1 MYLVMLQD
9 ITQEMSSILVPK
21 MLMAMMN
28 CMFNHLCDMKVGD
41 LWCSVVIYK
50 IIMNHIV
57 PMYCHQ
63 LNEATDERSRFE
75 AYGAEV
81 EQNNILSFSEFGG
94 IAQVEQKQLNRY
106 TELLSTRA
114 MWVRN
119 MAYGQNTEREV
130 SIVPA
135 LLKQLCDMFVKVIE
149 VRYIGNR
156 DIWLPVFS
164 QLYSQQ
170 KVGNYSKTCGLLIS
184 TVEYGFC
191 IGTSIFKCLCR
202 VLLDVASFPI
212 HASQFEHPING
223 ECTCIIK
230 KKSFYTLKLRS
241 LRKHSFR

>member
-28 CMFNHLCDMKVGD
+28 CTSKHLCDMKVGD

-57 PMYCHQ
+57 SMYCHQ
-63 LNEATDERSRFE
+63 LNEATDIKIDNERSRFE
-75 AYGAEV
+75 VYGAEV
-81 EQNNILSFSEFGG
+81 EQNDNLSFSEFGG
-94 IAQVEQKQLNRY
+94 IAQAEQKQLNRY
-106 TELLSTRA
+106 AELLSTGA
-114 MWVRN
+114 IWVKN

-130 SIVPA
+130 SIVSA

-156 DIWLPVFS
+156 EIWLPVFS

-184 TVEYGFC
+184 TVESGFC

-212 HASQFEHPING
+212 HVSQFEHPIDG
-223 ECTCIIK
+223 EYMRII
-230 KKSFYTLKLRS
+230 
-241 LRKHSFR
+241 